1 MTRKGA
7 YQFLAEAAEQSSENI
22 MRTFQQSEQT
32 TISNTNMVE
41 IATKVAT
48 DSTVAL
54 LEKIGVLNFEDWWQA
69 FLQFFSELFNILR
82 IVIGVFLSLQLFDQR
97 RNLFRITGNLNCH
110 RITSFSYFPKISKS
124 PTA

>member
-1 MTRKGA
+1 MQAGSIPAAIRDNLLDCYKNIMTRKGA

-48 DSTVAL
+48 DSIVAL
-54 LEKIGVLNFEDWWQA
+54 LEKIGVLNFED
-69 FLQFFSELFNILR
+69 
-82 IVIGVFLSLQLFDQR
+82 
-97 RNLFRITGNLNCH
+97 
-110 RITSFSYFPKISKS
+110 
-124 PTA
+124 

>member
-48 DSTVAL
+48 DSIVAL
-54 LEKIGVLNFEDWWQA
+54 LDKTGVLNFED
-69 FLQFFSELFNILR
+69 
-82 IVIGVFLSLQLFDQR
+82 
-97 RNLFRITGNLNCH
+97 
-110 RITSFSYFPKISKS
+110 
-124 PTA
+124 